1 MLGEVRAEEDK
12 VSEFE
17 DVFRNAGLPM
27 MIDDYHPSME
37 TFQKASP
44 LFGAVSMLELLILS
58 TQGIS
63 WLVVLLACLVSG
75 IGFIFLPR
83 LHKFVPGGPIQAQ
96 LVVFIIFPAVLSWF
110 FAGLD
115 AMVIV
120 IVINLMILGL
130 ITAGSG
136 YGMFAIV
143 IWTSTHLLDQLR
155 ACIGLLSRAIPL
167 LMIFSLLVFVTTEI
181 WETVGVLSAEKLIA
195 LIIICLGLGVV
206 FLIVHL
212 PEELEAVKKGV
223 QQKHPMKSKEQF
235 NLILVLVVG
244 QMVQAL
250 VVGAAVTLFF
260 TMIGL
265 VMIDNGAVAGW
276 SQEEPQV
283 LFHLPFVGDIT
294 QQLVSVTV
302 FLGAF
307 TSFYFT
313 VAIMTDDVY
322 RKEFGREVSDELQII
337 FTKRDQYLDIIEA
350 SKNDSK
356 KNCSDAEIEKSP

>member
-1 MLGEVRAEEDK
+1 
-12 VSEFE
+12 
-17 DVFRNAGLPM
+17 
-27 MIDDYHPSME
+27 
-37 TFQKASP
+37 
-44 LFGAVSMLELLILS
+44 
-58 TQGIS
+58 
-63 WLVVLLACLVSG
+63 
-75 IGFIFLPR
+75 
-83 LHKFVPGGPIQAQ
+83 
-96 LVVFIIFPAVLSWF
+96 
-110 FAGLD
+110 
-115 AMVIV
+115 
-120 IVINLMILGL
+120 
-130 ITAGSG
+130 
-136 YGMFAIV
+136 
-143 IWTSTHLLDQLR
+143 
-155 ACIGLLSRAIPL
+155 
-167 LMIFSLLVFVTTEI
+167 
-181 WETVGVLSAEKLIA
+181 
-195 LIIICLGLGVV
+195 
-206 FLIVHL
+206 
-212 PEELEAVKKGV
+212 
-223 QQKHPMKSKEQF
+223 
-235 NLILVLVVG
+235 
-244 QMVQAL
+244 MVQAL